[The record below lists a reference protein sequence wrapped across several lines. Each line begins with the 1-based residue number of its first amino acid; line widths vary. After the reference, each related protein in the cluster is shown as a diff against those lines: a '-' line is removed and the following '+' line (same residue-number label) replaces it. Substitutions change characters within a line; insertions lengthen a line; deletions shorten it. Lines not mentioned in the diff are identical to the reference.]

1 MNKSDLESA
10 IVSTWNVTPELFKDK
25 ISWMEVNW
33 RLWGMY
39 TLVNHAW
46 PSHRKDS
53 LEEIDLLMLIAK
65 QRSQDYGK

>member
-46 PSHRKDS
+46 PSHREES
-53 LEEIDLLMLIAK
+53 LLEIDLLMDIAK
-65 QRSQDYGK
+65 QRSKDCGK